1 MACEYCG
8 KDFGHDFRCPNY
20 TLPEPRYYC
29 SVCGDA
35 IQNGEEYIV
44 NDSQEYAHWDC
55 VYYGRELAKFLGYE
69 IKEMEETND

>member
-20 TLPEPRYYC
+20 TLSKQNHYC
-29 SVCGDA
+29 SVCGDE
-35 IQNGEEYIV
+35 IQNGEEYIM

-55 VYYGRELAKFLGYE
+55 VYYGRELVKFLGYE
-69 IKEMEETND
+69 VKEMEETND